1 MNYCELIF
9 ISVILIDVENVVY
22 YAQVFREIDSTMYN
36 QTGQQHTHR
45 TTKILQFL
53 HAGDV
58 VTFEHCISGS
68 FSSKNLFF
76 RAYCENEVWICSRL
90 PASLHTI
97 AFPCVHGKFSNANFV
112 PR

>member
-1 MNYCELIF
+1 MHTVTSLQSSDT
-9 ISVILIDVENVVY
+9 SVTSSKQL
-22 YAQVFREIDSTMYN
+22 
-36 QTGQQHTHR
+36 
-45 TTKILQFL
+45 L

-58 VTFEHCISGS
+58 VTFEQCTSGS
-68 FSSKNLFF
+68 FTSRKLFF

-97 AFPCVHGKFSNANFV
+97 AFPCVHEKFSNANFV